1 MEKASIDEV
10 FLDLSA
16 HVHSILL
23 ERFPELSGPPPYDD
37 PNENLPLPST
47 AALDWQADALVDLEE
62 EQESAD
68 PDWDD
73 VAILVGSEIV
83 REVRARIR
91 SDLGYTCSA
100 GMANSKL
107 VSKLGSAFKK
117 PNCQTV
123 VRTRAVPTFLAGF
136 KITKMRNLGGKL
148 GEQVVS
154 TFGTELVKEL
164 LDVPLDQ
171 MKHKLGDDTGVW
183 LYNTLRGIDASEV
196 NSRTQIKSM
205 LSAKSFR
212 PTISTMEQAIKWL
225 RIFVADIF
233 ARLVEEG
240 VLEHKRRPRTMNLH
254 HRHAGQTHSR
264 QSPIPPGKAINEQ
277 GLFELA
283 KDLLGQIVT
292 EGRVW
297 PCANLSLSVGGFED
311 GVRGNMGIDAFLVKG
326 EEAESLRSAG
336 IDSRPPSTGPPDQG
350 IKSKGHMGIDAFL
363 VKGEEVE
370 SRRSASIDS
379 RPPSAGPP
387 DHTTKRRR
395 TDDGGLHRFFSKKP
409 AAAAAASPA
418 GPTGAMGEEYSM
430 GVNDAGP
437 AAPAREQNAMDATQ
451 YQEGGDI
458 GSFMRDGE
466 IAAGEGG
473 GPRDPTDQSEMDMQA
488 LVTSHLCSRCDANFG
503 DPVNLQNHEDWH
515 MAKDLQDEE
524 RGSRTFAEPSPTSR
538 TSNPKRR
545 GTAKR
550 GRGGKLEQGQ
560 SRLRFG

>member
-1 MEKASIDEV
+1 MVKSVLPPNLQKVEKASIDEV

-16 HVHSILL
+16 HVHKILL
-23 ERFPELSGPPPYDD
+23 ERFPELSNPPPYDD

-47 AALDWQADALVDLEE
+47 AALDWQADAVIDMQE

-91 SDLGYTCSA
+91 SELGYTCSA

-154 TFGTELVKEL
+154 TFGTEVIKEL
-164 LDVPLDQ
+164 LDVSLEQ
-171 MKHKLGDDTGVW
+171 MKHKLGDETGVW
-183 LYNTLRGIDASEV
+183 LHNTMRGIDASEV

-212 PTISTMEQAIKWL
+212 PTISTTEQAMKWL
-225 RIFVADIF
+225 RIFAADIF

-240 VLEHKRRPRTMNLH
+240 VVENKRRPRTMNLH
-254 HRHAGQTHSR
+254 HRHAGQMHSR
-264 QSPIPPGKAINEQ
+264 QCPIPQGRAINEQ
-277 GLFELA
+277 VLFGLACE
-283 KDLLGQIVT
+283 LLGQIAA

-311 GVRGNMGIDAFLVKG
+311 GIKGNMGIDAFLVKG
-326 EEAESLRSAG
+326 EEAESLRSAAG
-336 IDSRPPSTGPPDQG
+336 IEDRPSSTGLPEQAA
-350 IKSKGHMGIDAFL
+350 KK
-363 VKGEEVE
+363 
-370 SRRSASIDS
+370 
-379 RPPSAGPP
+379 
-387 DHTTKRRR
+387 RR
-395 TDDGGLHRFFSKKP
+395 TDDGGLHRFFAKQP
-409 AAAAAASPA
+409 PRTEPTAAAVAAADEQDLV
-418 GPTGAMGEEYSM
+418 GTNGKQKEE
-430 GVNDAGP
+430 D
-437 AAPAREQNAMDATQ
+437 
-451 YQEGGDI
+451 DI
-458 GSFMRDGE
+458 GLFMRDVE
-466 IAAGEGG
+466 MAAGGSG
-473 GPRDPTDQSEMDMQA
+473 TGHSTDPSETDMQA
-488 LVTSHLCSRCDANFG
+488 PITSHQCSRCEATFG
-503 DPVNLQNHEDWH
+503 GPEELQNHEDWH
-515 MAKDLQDEE
+515 MAKDLHDEE
-524 RGSRTFAEPSPTSR
+524 RGSTTFAEPLSTSR
-538 TSNPKRR
+538 NSSQKRR